1 MNSRFSAK
9 IFMSSL
15 LVCFAVLFL
24 CVSVSLAQSGTSGA
38 LTGTVTDP
46 SGAVISGAT
55 VAATNNGTGQERDAT
70 TDASGTY
77 KFSLLP
83 PGSYKVKFAAS
94 GFKTSE
100 VAAVTVNATE
110 TAVLNQNLAVGAQS
124 EQITVESTAERLQT
138 QNATMGTL
146 VGAKTVTDLPLSSR
160 NYTQIID
167 LSPGVVANVAS
178 AAAVGNGTQDINV
191 NGSGSDQNNYMMDGA
206 SVTNYG
212 SGGGAQSGN
221 FPGIGIPNP
230 DSIQEFK
237 IQTSQYDAEYGRN
250 PGASVNVVTRGGTNS
265 FHGAAWEFFR
275 NSALDGNDFFNK
287 NSELTLDEPNKP
299 EILNENMFGGTIGG
313 PIKKDKLFFF
323 GSYQGFRQKNGVGT
337 NGFATGL
344 AAGVQLPPWNE
355 PNGTRADTP
364 GLTVP
369 LNLVAGAPACD
380 ASTYRMYL
388 GCVFANNVGLVG
400 LLEGPNAQLGTG
412 VPVAMNGSNI
422 NQVAINMLQL
432 PGPKGVNGGFYFP
445 SIPFGSNGL
454 PVTQAPVTISQAIQA
469 NEDQYLGNAD
479 WVISSKNTL
488 SERFFTSK
496 DPQIQ
501 PFVCLGFV
509 GAPGVNNCQPGA
521 PESVT
526 YTADSGVL
534 KLTTVVTSNFVNE
547 ALFSVQRSTTVA
559 SPDNYHTACSVG
571 IIPPIANGDCASLSS
586 IKGLNPIPAQLPTIG
601 VFALPTI
608 NLAGGGVV
616 TPGAWNNGGN
626 FFASAT
632 NFFNTFQYKDQ
643 ISWNHGKHAIRAGAE
658 ADRIQYNW
666 TLPGRG
672 GLAFPTI
679 ADFLT
684 SSSGGPNA
692 GTPAAPGGILANF
705 YGYSSPIG
713 NPHYQR
719 TNEFSAFAEDDIKLS
734 RKLTVNLGIR
744 WEYDGWPSDI
754 TGLFSNGS
762 PQQAALV
769 NTGSFFL
776 GDQVT
781 CAAFPCATPNNTIGT
796 LVGYTVQSN
805 YNPNLPRCGTAPVPA
820 PCGLSAPVGV
830 YGGYPGGAT
839 GVLFNSNKTLIQG
852 SPLANFGPRIGIA
865 WQPLGD
871 RFVVRAGYGVFYDA
885 VYANL
890 LANNNAG
897 NAPYSGAV
905 PAVPAN
911 SLDLPGPTNLLF
923 GWLPRTLGVTAG
935 TAATGATAIAAN
947 EGGEGVG
954 TTSDSPT
961 MTTPLIQQ
969 YNLDLQYEFAKN
981 WIIDAGY
988 VGTHGTKLYDWAR
1001 PINIGFLAP
1010 GAPNE
1015 PTDPQNAR
1023 MIVGSGAPG
1032 TLAALPFNDVN
1043 NTNPATQV
1051 LENTEANAPGR
1062 VSYLGY
1068 APTGLSTTDTI
1079 GDSLYDSL
1087 QVGLRHQFSNG
1098 LLLQASYTWSKLMTN
1113 VNGNEGGSGIAAPGN
1128 VLSGGASS
1136 NDPLDFGQQYGLAAF
1151 NRPQRLVVAYS
1162 YELPFTKHTEGLV
1175 GKALSGWQISG
1186 VTTIQDGEPF
1196 TVVDGTGGTIYY
1208 GAGGAGFGGNGVRAE
1223 LGPSATGPCNSVGV
1237 CKTVGGASTGSN
1249 YQRVV
1254 SGIGTAAGVGGWI
1267 NTAAYGAFGPAGYA
1281 QFGPP
1286 CIGGTPN
1293 PGGSPLDACGAAP
1306 NPITGDPGAPFVG
1319 GGVGFGNSGVGA
1331 IMGPGQFN
1339 WDFSIIKNTKVTE
1352 GTSVQF
1358 RAEFYNLWNHPQ
1370 FNPPVDDASTA
1381 FFGKIFSSSVP
1392 PRILQFALKYTF

>member
-9 IFMSSL
+9 IFVSSL
-15 LVCFAVLFL
+15 LVCLAALFL

-55 VAATNNGTGQERDAT
+55 VTATNNGTGQERDAT
-70 TDASGTY
+70 TDASGSY

-100 VAAVTVNATE
+100 VAAVAVNATE

-124 EQITVESTAERLQT
+124 EQITVESTTERLQT

-250 PGASVNVVTRGGTNS
+250 PGASVNVVTRGGTNN

-287 NSELTLDEPNKP
+287 NSELSLLEPNKP

-313 PIKKDKLFFF
+313 PVKKDKLFFF

-344 AAGVQLPPWNE
+344 AAGVQLPPWSE

-369 LNLVAGAPACD
+369 LNLVAGAPSCD
-380 ASTYRMYL
+380 ASTYRKYL
-388 GCVFANNVGLVG
+388 GCTFANNVGLVG

-412 VPVAMNGSNI
+412 IPVAENGSNI

-454 PVTQAPVTISQAIQA
+454 PVTQNALTLSQPILA
-469 NEDQYLGNAD
+469 NEDQYLANAD
-479 WVISSKNTL
+479 YVISSKNTL

-547 ALFSVQRSTTVA
+547 ALVSVQRSTTVA

-586 IKGLNPIPAQLPTIG
+586 IKNLNPIPAQLPTIG
-601 VFALPTI
+601 VLALPTI

-692 GTPAAPGGILANF
+692 GTPAAPGGLLINF

-719 TNEFSAFAEDDIKLS
+719 TNEFSAFAEDDIKLT

-744 WEYDGWPSDI
+744 WEYDGWPSDK
-754 TGLFSNGS
+754 TGLFTNGS
-762 PQQAALV
+762 PEQAALV

-776 GDQVT
+776 GDEVVT
-781 CAAFPCATPNNTIGT
+781 GPPASGPVTNNNLIGT

-805 YNPNLPRCGTAPVPA
+805 YNPNILRCGTASVPA
-820 PCGLSAPVGV
+820 ACGLSAPAGV

-852 SPLANFGPRIGIA
+852 SPLANFGPRIGVA

-871 RFVVRAGYGVFYDA
+871 RFVVRAGYGIFYDA

-905 PAVPAN
+905 PTLASN
-911 SLDLPGPTNLLF
+911 SLDQPGPSSLIF
-923 GWLPRTLGVTAG
+923 GWLPRTLGVAAG
-935 TAATGATAIAAN
+935 SAATGATVITAN
-947 EGGEGVG
+947 EGGLGVG
-954 TTSDSPT
+954 TTSDAPT

-1001 PINIGFLAP
+1001 PINIAFLAP

-1015 PTDPQNAR
+1015 PLPTDKQDAR
-1023 MIVGSGAPG
+1023 MVLGSGAPG
-1032 TLAALPFNDVN
+1032 TPNSFPFNDVN

-1051 LENTEANAPGR
+1051 LDNTELNASGR

-1068 APTGLSTTDTI
+1068 SPQGLGTTDTI

-1087 QVGLRHQFSNG
+1087 QVSLKHQFSNG

-1113 VNGNEGGSGIAAPGN
+1113 VNGNEGGAGIAAPGN

-1196 TVVDGTGGTIYY
+1196 TVTDGTGGTAFY
-1208 GAGGAGFGGNGVRAE
+1208 GTGGAGFGGSGVREE
-1223 LGPSATGPCNSVGV
+1223 LEPSATGKCNVDGV
-1237 CKTVGGASTGSN
+1237 CQTIGGASTGSN

-1254 SGIGTAAGVGGWI
+1254 SGLNNESTAGVGGWL
-1267 NTAAYGAFGPAGYA
+1267 NTLAYGGFTGAPAFPGGPPTYA
-1281 QFGPP
+1281 QLAPP
-1286 CIGGTPN
+1286 CIGGTV
-1293 PGGSPLDACGAAP
+1293 PGSCA
-1306 NPITGDPGAPFVG
+1306 TSG
-1319 GGVGFGNSGVGA
+1319 GGIGFGNSGVGA

-1392 PRILQFALKYTF
+1392 PRILQFALKYSF